1 MTGTNKA
8 AKIANDLRRLN
19 KQHVRKAII
28 DVTQPLRKLPLPV
41 ARPLGN
47 ADVAKDVAY
56 SIRETGSFEALDVD
70 FGTMMPTRPYD
81 QESTVFRIDG
91 GRCTFR
97 NCHAL
102 DGDRRVL
109 YQQDLPF
116 GHLPVALKKLD
127 PVVATYPSVAYLSN
141 TWVTNY
147 YHWLILVL
155 PMLRYYQEANI
166 DVERVYIGEP
176 LKSWQQRSL
185 EFAGITEDMVI
196 TEPCTA
202 EVGHVAMLTRHIGG
216 VSPEQIR
223 WVRSLFV
230 KDELAPGNRRLFVGR
245 GDVVTRRMFDE
256 DVLASTLEREFD
268 FEYLTTSGMTFDEEI
283 EVFGQASAVVAPY
296 GAAITNTLFS
306 PKGTQILE
314 LTAFDHDFSLAHC
327 YQEMSAAIG
336 LQHASLR
343 GQQTPRRKN
352 GAYSDIKMP
361 IEQVL
366 REVEKMLKS
375 EPNSES

>member
-1 MTGTNKA
+1 MTGRNGATQVVTN
-8 AKIANDLRRLN
+8 LRRLN
-19 KQHVRKAII
+19 KQHVRKALI
-28 DVTQPLRKLPLPV
+28 DATQPLRNLPLPV

-47 ADVAKDVAY
+47 ADLTADTAY
-56 SIRETGSFEALDVD
+56 TLRETGTFKPLEVD
-70 FGTMMPTRPYD
+70 FGTAMAERPYD
-81 QESTVFRIDG
+81 QESTVFSIDAA
-91 GRCTFR
+91 RCTFR

-127 PVVATYPSVAYLSN
+127 PVIETFPSVAYLSN

-155 PMLRYYQEANI
+155 PMLRYYREAGI
-166 DVERVYIGEP
+166 DVERVYVGEP

-202 EVGHVAMLTRHIGG
+202 KVGHVAMLTRHVGG

-230 KDELAPGNRRLFVGR
+230 DDDLAPGTRRLFVGR

-256 DVLASTLEREFD
+256 DKLAAALEKEFD

-283 EVFGQASAVVAPY
+283 EVFGQARSIVAPY

-314 LTAFDHDFSLAHC
+314 LTAYDHDFSLAHC
-327 YQEMSAAIG
+327 YQEMSAAMG
-336 LQHASLR
+336 FPHGSVR

-361 IEQVL
+361 IDQVV
-366 REVEKMLKS
+366 REVDKMLKS
-375 EPNSES
+375 TE